1 MLYMILG
8 EDAPNSLEKRLAT
21 RPAHQERLKQLET
34 AGRIVLGGPLPA
46 IDSVEPGQAGYT
58 GTLII
63 AEFPSLAQAQAWSQ
77 ADPYVTAGV
86 FSSVRVRPFRQVF
99 PP

>member
-1 MLYMILG
+1 MLYIILG
-8 EDAPNSLEKRLAT
+8 EDAPNSIEKRLAT
-21 RPAHQERLKQLET
+21 RPAHQERLKLLEA

-58 GTLII
+58 GTLIV
-63 AEFPSLAQAQAWSQ
+63 AEFPSLAQAQAWAQ

-86 FSSVRVRPFRQVF
+86 FSSVLVRPFRKVY